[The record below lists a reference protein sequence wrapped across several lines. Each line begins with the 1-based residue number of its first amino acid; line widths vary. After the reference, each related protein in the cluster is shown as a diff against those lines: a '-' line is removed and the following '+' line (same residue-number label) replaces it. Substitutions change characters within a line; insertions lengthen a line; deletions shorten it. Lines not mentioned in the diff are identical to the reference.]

1 MGVPSRGPREGQLN
15 AEYNQPYILIKEGS
29 PNGVAIPILKPSVSV
44 GRDQD
49 ADIVIDDPTVSRKH
63 AKIVRSNDG
72 FVLMDLNSKNGS
84 FVNETK
90 VGQTG
95 QSLKDGDEIRFGPGH
110 AALVFRE
117 NRAPEIKAQ
126 ESQVTE
132 SVILREEQPGEP
144 SNVDDVDEVL
154 QNEVISGSVRLRAVA
169 EGDSQALIRWVGR
182 LQSKVHI
189 HMLRAVSV
197 SANEMEIMLT
207 VLEPIPLVRVL
218 SEMGGV
224 ASIRSSDGEFEGSS
238 EGESRAFTVLLSD

>member
-1 MGVPSRGPREGQLN
+1 MWEFHREGQLN
-15 AEYNQPYILIKEGS
+15 AEYDHPYILISDGS
-29 PNGVAIPILKPSVSV
+29 PNGVAIPILKPNVSV

-63 AKIVRSNDG
+63 AEIVRSNDG
-72 FVLMDLNSKNGS
+72 FVLLDLDSMNGS

-117 NRAPEIKAQ
+117 NRVPEIKAQ
-126 ESQVTE
+126 ESRVTE
-132 SVILREEQPGEP
+132 SVILHEEQPSEP
-144 SNVDDVDEVL
+144 GNVDDADEVL

-169 EGDSQALIRWVGR
+169 EGDSQDLIRWVGR

-207 VLEPIPLVRVL
+207 ILEPLPLVRVL
-218 SEMGGV
+218 SEIGGV
-224 ASIRSSDGEFEGSS
+224 ASIRSGVGEIKGNS
-238 EGESRAFTVLLSD
+238 ENEPRAFTILLSG

>member
-15 AEYNQPYILIKEGS
+15 AEYNQRYILIKEGS

-49 ADIVIDDPTVSRKH
+49 ADIVIDDSTVSRKH

-72 FVLMDLNSKNGS
+72 FVL
-84 FVNETK
+84 
-90 VGQTG
+90 
-95 QSLKDGDEIRFGPGH
+95 DEIRFGPGH

-238 EGESRAFTVLLSD
+238 EGESRAFTVPLSD

>member
-1 MGVPSRGPREGQLN
+1 MN
-15 AEYNQPYILIKEGS
+15 AEYNHPYILIKGGS
-29 PNGVAIPILKPSVSV
+29 LNGVAIPILKPSVSV

-63 AKIVRSNDG
+63 AEIVRSNDG
-72 FVLMDLNSKNGS
+72 FVLLDLDSKNGT

-117 NRAPEIKAQ
+117 NLAPEIKAQ
-126 ESQVTE
+126 ESRVTE
-132 SVILREEQPGEP
+132 SVILREEKPGKP
-144 SNVDDVDEVL
+144 GNVDDADEVL
-154 QNEVISGSVRLRAVA
+154 ENEVISGSVRLRAVA

-224 ASIRSSDGEFEGSS
+224 ASIRSGDGEFVGSS
-238 EGESRAFTVLLSD
+238 EGGSRAFTVVLSG